1 MTFERQPAKTTRA
14 VLPPT
19 PRRIGR
25 INWGGLKALYLRE
38 VRRFMKVHIQT
49 VASPAITQLLFLTV
63 FMLAL
68 GGDGRTALGVPYP
81 EFLAPGLVIMA
92 IATNAFQNTS
102 SSVASA
108 KIQGNIV
115 DTLMPPLGPYELLV
129 GYIGGAVTRGL
140 FVGLTTGVI
149 MMLIVGFPIHNPA
162 LILFHAIAA
171 GSLLGLIGLIG
182 GIWAEKF
189 DHIAAV
195 TNLVI
200 TPLSFLSGTFYST
213 ATLPGYWQAIAHLN
227 PFFYMI
233 DGFRAGF
240 LGASDG
246 SIAVGIAVML
256 GANLLCGLIV
266 LRILQTGWRLK
277 A

>member
-1 MTFERQPAKTTRA
+1 MTFERQQATRNHSAMPPA
-14 VLPPT
+14 
-19 PRRIGR
+19 PRVIGR
-25 INWGGLKALYLRE
+25 VNWGGLQALYMRE
-38 VRRFMKVHIQT
+38 VRRFMKVWIQT
-49 VASPAITQLLFLTV
+49 IASPAVTQLLFLAV

-68 GGDGRTALGVPYP
+68 GRGDFMVQGIPFP

-92 IATNAFQNTS
+92 IAQNAFQNTS

-115 DTLMPPLGPYELLV
+115 DTLMPPLGPFEMIV
-129 GYIGGAVTRGL
+129 GYIGGAITRGV
-140 FVGLTTGVI
+140 FVGVTTGVV
-149 MMLIVGFPIHNPA
+149 MMVFVGFPIHDPA
-162 LILFHAIAA
+162 LILFHTLAA

-189 DHIAAV
+189 DHISAV
-195 TNLVI
+195 TNFII

-213 ATLPGYWQAIAHLN
+213 SRLPGVWQDIAHLN

-240 LGASDG
+240 LGVSDG
-246 SIAVGIAVML
+246 SLTAGIFVML
-256 GANLLCGLIV
+256 AANLLCVAIV
-266 LRILQTGWRLK
+266 IRILKTGWKLK
-277 A
+277 G